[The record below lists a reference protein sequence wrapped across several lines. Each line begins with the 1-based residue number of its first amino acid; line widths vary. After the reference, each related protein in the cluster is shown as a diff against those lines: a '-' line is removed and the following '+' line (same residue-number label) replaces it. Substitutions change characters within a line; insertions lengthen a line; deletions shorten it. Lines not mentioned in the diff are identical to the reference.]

1 MKFIGWPVLFTT
13 AIDCNHIIP
22 QFWLHHKQN
31 SLFSGKVSEFRKC
44 SQIVIHEECLLSKLY
59 LDISLA
65 RITEWLI
72 QKFVVQ
78 SKWYNVVTVNS

>member
-31 SLFSGKVSEFRKC
+31 SLFSGKVSLRLLFMKNVCNKLPVAQAFE
-44 SQIVIHEECLLSKLY
+44 SVIL
-59 LDISLA
+59 
-65 RITEWLI
+65 
-72 QKFVVQ
+72 
-78 SKWYNVVTVNS
+78 